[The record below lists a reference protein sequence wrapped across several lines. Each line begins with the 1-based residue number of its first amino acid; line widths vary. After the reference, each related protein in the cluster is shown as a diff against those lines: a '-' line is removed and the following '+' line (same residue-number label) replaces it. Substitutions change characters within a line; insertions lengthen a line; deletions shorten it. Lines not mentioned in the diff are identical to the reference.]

1 MAAVHRYEGTVNQVM
16 GDGIMALFGAP
27 IAHEDHAVRACY
39 AALAMQ
45 DAIRRYSDGGA
56 PRAWHRGA
64 DPGRPPLG
72 GGGGAGHRQRSAHGL
87 LRHRP
92 DHASGR
98 PHGTV
103 GAPGEHPADGRDL
116 AAGRGVCPGHPLGS
130 GAREGA
136 GRPCGGVR
144 AGRRRP
150 GPHAPAGLGGA
161 GADPLRGAAGGA
173 RGPAP
178 GLGSRPRP
186 GTAKWWPSSGTPG
199 WAKPASSTSS
209 PRPLARWA
217 GSCWKAARPPM
228 GRPPRICR
236 SSTCSRPTFS
246 STTATTGGT
255 SASKLTG
262 RLLALDPSPRPHPAG
277 LPGPPRGVGGG
288 LRLAGP
294 RPAATPPAHPGG
306 PHPPVPA
313 GEPGAAP
320 PPGLREPALD
330 RRGDPGVPRRP
341 GGDACPPPACSCWST
356 TAPSTGTAGASKPSY
371 TQLRLDPLPPASAEG
386 LLQGL
391 LGDDAGLAR

>member
-64 DPGRPPLG
+64 DPGGPPLG

-103 GAPGEHPADGRDL
+103 RPPREHPADGRDL
-116 AAGRGVCPGHPLGS
+116 AAGGGVCPGHPLGS

-209 PRPLARWA
+209 PRRRRTQGWLVLE
-217 GSCWKAARPPM
+217 
-228 GRPPRICR
+228 
-236 SSTCSRPTFS
+236 SR
-246 STTATTGGT
+246 
-255 SASKLTG
+255 SASYGQATPYLPVLDLLKAYFQLDDGDDGRHIREKLTG
-262 RLLALDPSPRPHPAG
+262 RLFALDPALGPTLPAFLALLEVSMEDPSWQALDPPQRRQRTMEALTRLFLRESQAQPLLLVFENLHWIDAETQACLDG
-277 LPGPPRGVGGG
+277 LVE
-288 LRLAGP
+288 RL
-294 RPAATPPAHPGG
+294 PAARLFLL
-306 PHPPVPA
+306 VNY
-313 GEPGAAP
+313 
-320 PPGLREPALD
+320 
-330 RRGDPGVPRRP
+330 RP
-341 GGDACPPPACSCWST
+341 EYRHGWDGH
-356 TAPSTGTAGASKPSY
+356 PSTRRSGSTRCRPRAPRACCRASWGTTPVWN
-371 TQLRLDPLPPASAEG
+371 R
-386 LLQGL
+386 
-391 LGDDAGLAR
+391 